1 MSADPGEVVTEHSRP
16 GGGEGGGC
24 LELLFPPVLGP
35 GSCCFALTGGCSKR
49 EVERVTE
56 A

>member
-1 MSADPGEVVTEHSRP
+1 MSADPGEVATEHSMP
-16 GGGEGGGC
+16 GWGC
-24 LELLFPPVLGP
+24 LELLFPPVLGS
-35 GSCCFALTGGCSKR
+35 GSSCFALTGGCSKR